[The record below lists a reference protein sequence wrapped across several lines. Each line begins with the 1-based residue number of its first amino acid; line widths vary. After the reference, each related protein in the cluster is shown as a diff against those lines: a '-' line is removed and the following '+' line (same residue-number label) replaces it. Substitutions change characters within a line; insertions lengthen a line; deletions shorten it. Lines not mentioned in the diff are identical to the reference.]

1 MAKPYDWGTR
11 YAGIY
16 IPDRINPLIQKD
28 NTYRILSGKYE
39 EKKAKYDNA
48 TPEYQATEEY
58 ARLGAIVARLR
69 GTLKQM
75 EVDMAR

>member
-1 MAKPYDWGTR
+1 MAKRYDCGTR

-16 IPDRINPLIQKD
+16 IPDSINPLIQKD
-28 NTYRILSGKYE
+28 STYRILSGKYE

-75 EVDMAR
+75 EADMAR

>member
-1 MAKPYDWGTR
+1 MAGHHDWGTR

-16 IPDRINPLIQKD
+16 IPDSINPLIQKGK
-28 NTYRILSGKYE
+28 TYRILSAKYE
-39 EKKAKYDNA
+39 EKKAKYDKA
-48 TPEYQATEEY
+48 TPAEKETAEYK
-58 ARLGAIVARLR
+58 RLENIVLRLR